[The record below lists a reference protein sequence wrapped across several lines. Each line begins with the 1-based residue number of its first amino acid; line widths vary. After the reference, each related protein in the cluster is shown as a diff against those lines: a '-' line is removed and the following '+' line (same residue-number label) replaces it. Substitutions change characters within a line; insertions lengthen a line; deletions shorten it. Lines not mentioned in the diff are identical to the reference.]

1 MAIIKTKLVNGDR
14 RIITKVVGGQRRVSC
29 SCCPS
34 DVECC
39 MYPAAQLG
47 IGYSQDDLPD
57 SVEVFDQT
65 NTYTFTKNGSI
76 YEFSNLSLRAIDGR
90 WAPFADADEI
100 GDRSQACLI
109 APNDTLRV
117 TDFFA
122 DNYSITKEFTTDE
135 RERVSLCVWGGSQG
149 GYLAYY
155 DGNDDFIEFYY
166 SGPPHK
172 WIYIAGTL
180 EPEEGGGVW
189 EKDDPQNGPEGTYSP
204 SANAG
209 DFAGIGTAVVAPA

>member
-1 MAIIKTKLVNGDR
+1 MAIIYMTN
-14 RIITKVVGGQRRVSC
+14 Q
-29 SCCPS
+29 CCPCEGLTS
-34 DVECC
+34 PCCEQEEVGCC
-39 MYPAAQLG
+39 MYSAKAYTNGLLTFA
-47 IGYSQDDLPD
+47 DLPD
-57 SVEVFDQT
+57 AFKTNDDRWVKREFPEQINETTEIIYDLVGGEDFEESMVLSTEIEDQPVW
-65 NTYTFTKNGSI
+65 NF
-76 YEFSNLSLRAIDGR
+76 L
-90 WAPFADADEI
+90 I
-100 GDRSQACLI
+100 GGVSHDCLI
-109 APNDTLRV
+109 DEFWQ
-117 TDFFA
+117 DEFA

-135 RERVSLCVWGGSQG
+135 RSRVSLCVWGGSQG